1 MKSKIM
7 ETKPWLEEQ
16 TLKSIYDLP
25 EINTDLDVVKY
36 FKERDIVVARRTIAD
51 ARVKFGIDTS
61 KLKGRLMTG
70 TDDENL
76 EKRVIRLEREIITAR
91 NDRTTARQAHK
102 EAEQEAAYYKAANEI
117 LLKTSKI
124 SVESAPWSKTRAKRK
139 GAATA
144 LIMLSDLHLDEI
156 VKPTEVGGLNAYNRE
171 IALQR
176 LQKTAAGAVNM
187 GKNLMSGFNY
197 EGAIVILGG
206 DMVAGSLHDDTIF
219 NEESSMIPTVDF
231 WVDHLAKF
239 LETIA
244 DAYGPT
250 HVVSVVGNHG
260 RLSYKP
266 RMKGRTEDSWD
277 HLLALMLQRH
287 LKSDRRFSWNIPLC
301 ADAYV
306 EIYGRKML
314 VTHGD
319 QMKGGGGLSGLVN
332 PASIFDARKR
342 KRNAS
347 MGDEHDHMWVGHFHT
362 YTRTGKVTVNGSMK
376 GIDEYAFL
384 NNFAYE
390 EPIQAFAVIT
400 REHGVTL
407 EAGIYCVD
415 RDAEGW

>member
-1 MKSKIM
+1 MG
-7 ETKPWLEEQ
+7 TQPWLEEQ
-16 TLKSIYDLP
+16 TLKNIYDLP
-25 EINTDLDVVKY
+25 EINTDLDVVHY
-36 FKERDIVVARRTIAD
+36 FKDRGVVVARRTIAD
-51 ARVKFGIDTS
+51 ARVKFGIPTS
-61 KLKGRLMTG
+61 KPKGAYMTD
-70 TDDENL
+70 TEDASL
-76 EKRVIRLEREIITAR
+76 EKRVIRLERELMTAR
-91 NDRTTARQAHK
+91 SERNTARQAHK
-102 EAEQEAAYYKAANEI
+102 VAEQDTVKYKAANDV
-117 LLKTSKI
+117 LLKASKL
-124 SVESAPWSKTRAKRK
+124 SVQSAPWSKSKVRRK

-156 VKPTEVGGLNAYNRE
+156 VKPSEVGGLNAYNRE

-176 LQKTAAGAVNM
+176 LQRTAEGAVNM
-187 GKNLMSGFNY
+187 GKNLMGGFEY

-206 DMVAGSLHDDTIF
+206 DMVAGNLHDDDIF

-244 DAYGPT
+244 DAYGST

-260 RLSYKP
+260 RLSMKP

-287 LKSDRRFSWNIPLC
+287 LKGDKRFTWNIPLC

-306 EIYGRKML
+306 EIYGRRML
-314 VTHGD
+314 ITHGD
-319 QMKGGGGLSGLVN
+319 QMKGGGGLAGLVN

-347 MGDEHDHMWVGHFHT
+347 MGDEHDHMWVGHFHS
-362 YTRTGKVTVNGSMK
+362 YTRTGKVTVNGSLK
-376 GIDEYAFL
+376 GLDEYAFL
-384 NNFAYE
+384 GNFAYE

-407 EAGIYCVD
+407 EAGIYSVD
-415 RDAEGW
+415 RIAEGW

>member
-1 MKSKIM
+1 MS
-7 ETKPWLEEQ
+7 TQPWLEEQ
-16 TLKSIYDLP
+16 TLKNIYDLP
-25 EINTDLDVVKY
+25 EINTDLDVVHY
-36 FKERDIVVARRTIAD
+36 FKDRGVVVARRTIAD
-51 ARVKFGIDTS
+51 ARVKFGIPTS
-61 KLKGRLMTG
+61 KPKGAYMTD
-70 TDDENL
+70 TEDASL
-76 EKRVIRLEREIITAR
+76 EKRVIRLERELMTAR
-91 NDRTTARQAHK
+91 SERNTARQAHK
-102 EAEQEAAYYKAANEI
+102 VAEQDTVKYKAANDV
-117 LLKTSKI
+117 LLKASKL
-124 SVESAPWSKTRAKRK
+124 SVQSAPWSKSKVRRK

-156 VKPTEVGGLNAYNRE
+156 VKPSEVGGLNAYNRE

-176 LQKTAAGAVNM
+176 LQRTAEGAVNM
-187 GKNLMSGFNY
+187 GKNLMGGFEY

-206 DMVAGSLHDDTIF
+206 DMVAGNLHDDDIF

-244 DAYGPT
+244 DAYGST

-260 RLSYKP
+260 RLSMKP

-287 LKSDRRFSWNIPLC
+287 LKGDKRFTWNIPLC

-306 EIYGRKML
+306 EIYGRRML
-314 VTHGD
+314 ITHGD
-319 QMKGGGGLSGLVN
+319 QMKGGGGLAGLVN

-347 MGDEHDHMWVGHFHT
+347 MGDEHDHMWVGHFHS
-362 YTRTGKVTVNGSMK
+362 YTRTGKVTVNGSLK
-376 GIDEYAFL
+376 GLDEYAFL
-384 NNFAYE
+384 GNFAYE

-407 EAGIYCVD
+407 EAGIYSVD
-415 RDAEGW
+415 RIAEGW

>member
-1 MKSKIM
+1 MDS
-7 ETKPWLEEQ
+7 KPWLEEQ
-16 TLKSIYDLP
+16 TLKGIYELP
-25 EINTDLDVVKY
+25 EISTDSDVVAY
-36 FKERDIVVARRTIAD
+36 FKDRGISVARRTIAD
-51 ARVKFGIDTS
+51 ARVKFGIIPSKTQEISMTDTES
-61 KLKGRLMTG
+61 ADLQ
-70 TDDENL
+70 
-76 EKRVIRLEREIITAR
+76 KRVVRLERELITAR
-91 NDRTTARQAHK
+91 NERSLARQAHK
-102 EAEQEAAYYKAANEI
+102 AAEEEAAEYKVANEI

-124 SVESAPWSKTRAKRK
+124 SVENVPWSKARARRK

-156 VKPTEVGGLNAYNRE
+156 VKPSEVGGMNAYNRE

-176 LQKTAAGAVNM
+176 LQKTADGAVNM
-187 GKNLMSGFNY
+187 GKNLMNGFEY

-250 HVVSVVGNHG
+250 HVISVVGNHG
-260 RLSYKP
+260 RLSPKP

-287 LKSDRRFSWNIPLC
+287 LKTDRRFSWNIPLC

-306 EIYGRKML
+306 EIYGRRML

-319 QMKGGGGLSGLVN
+319 QMKGGGGLAGLVN
-332 PASIFDARKR
+332 PAAIFDARKR

-347 MGDEHDHMWVGHFHT
+347 MGDEHDHMWVGHFHS

-376 GIDEYAFL
+376 GLDEYAFL

-415 RDAEGW
+415 REAEGW

>member
-1 MKSKIM
+1 MSNEM
-7 ETKPWLEEQ
+7 MDSKPWLQEQ

-25 EINTDLDVVKY
+25 EINSDSDVVKY
-36 FKERDIVVARRTIAD
+36 FKDRNIIVARRTIAD
-51 ARVKFGIDTS
+51 ARARFGITTS
-61 KLKGRLMTG
+61 KPKGLLV
-70 TDDENL
+70 TDTYDESL
-76 EKRVIRLEREIITAR
+76 EKRVIRLERELITAR
-91 NDRTTARQAHK
+91 NERTLARQAHK
-102 EAEQEAAYYKAANEI
+102 EAEREAAEYKAANEI
-117 LLKTSKI
+117 FTKASKL
-124 SVESAPWSKTRAKRK
+124 SVESAPWSKTKARK
-139 GAATA
+139 KGMATA

-156 VKPTEVGGLNAYNRE
+156 VKPSEVGGMNAYNRE

-176 LQKTAAGAVNM
+176 LKKTADGAVNM
-187 GKNLMSGFNY
+187 GLNLMNGFNY

-260 RLSYKP
+260 RLSHKP

-287 LKSDRRFSWNIPLC
+287 LKSDKRFSWNIPLC

-319 QMKGGGGLSGLVN
+319 QMKGGGGLAGLVN

-376 GIDEYAFL
+376 GLDEYAFL
-384 NNFAYE
+384 NNCAYE

-415 RDAEGW
+415 RTAEGW

>member
-1 MKSKIM
+1 MIS
-7 ETKPWLEEQ
+7 KPWLEEQ
-16 TLKSIYDLP
+16 TLREIYAMP
-25 EINTDLDVVKY
+25 EINTDLDVVAY
-36 FKERDIVVARRTIAD
+36 FKERGISVARRTITD
-51 ARVKFGIDTS
+51 ARLKFGIYPSKTQEVSMTDTEVS
-61 KLKGRLMTG
+61 DMQ
-70 TDDENL
+70 
-76 EKRVIRLEREIITAR
+76 KRVVRLERELITAR
-91 NDRTTARQAHK
+91 NERSLARQAHK
-102 EAEQEAAYYKAANEI
+102 AAEEDAAAYKTANEI
-117 LLKTSKI
+117 LLKASKI
-124 SVESAPWSKTRAKRK
+124 SVESVPWSKSRARRK

-156 VKPTEVGGLNAYNRE
+156 VKPSEVGGMNAFNRE
-171 IALQR
+171 IALKR
-176 LQKTAAGAVNM
+176 LQKTADGAVNM
-187 GKNLMSGFNY
+187 GKNLMGGFEY

-239 LETIA
+239 LEVIA

-260 RLSYKP
+260 RLSHKP

-287 LKSDRRFSWNIPLC
+287 LKTDRRFSWNIPLC

-306 EIYGRKML
+306 EIYGRRML

-319 QMKGGGGLSGLVN
+319 QMKGGGGLAGLVN
-332 PASIFDARKR
+332 PAAIFDARKR

-347 MGDEHDHMWVGHFHT
+347 MGDEHDHMWVGHFHS

-376 GIDEYAFL
+376 GLDEYAFL
-384 NNFAYE
+384 NNCAYE

-415 RDAEGW
+415 RAAEGW

>member
-1 MKSKIM
+1 M
-7 ETKPWLEEQ
+7 TTQPWLIEE
-16 TLKSIYDLP
+16 TLRDIYALP
-25 EINTDLDVVKY
+25 EINTDLDVVRY
-36 FKERDIVVARRTIAD
+36 FKDRGILVARRTIAD
-51 ARVKFGIDTS
+51 ARVKFSIPTS
-61 KLKGRLMTG
+61 KPKGAYMTE
-70 TDDENL
+70 TEDSTL
-76 EKRVIRLEREIITAR
+76 EKRAVRLERELMAAR
-91 NDRTTARQAHK
+91 SERSIARQAHRV
-102 EAEQEAAYYKAANEI
+102 AEQDALKYKAANEI
-117 LLKTSKI
+117 LLKASKL
-124 SVESAPWSKTRAKRK
+124 SVESAPWSKSKARRK

-156 VKPTEVGGLNAYNRE
+156 TKPSEVGGMNAYNRD
-171 IALQR
+171 IALKR
-176 LQKTAAGAVNM
+176 LQKTADGAVNM
-187 GKNLMSGFNY
+187 GKNLMGGFEY

-244 DAYGPT
+244 DAYGST

-260 RLSYKP
+260 RLSLKP

-277 HLLALMLQRH
+277 HLLALMIQRH
-287 LKSDRRFSWNIPLC
+287 LKADKRFSWNIPLC

-306 EIYGRKML
+306 EIYGRRML
-314 VTHGD
+314 ITHGD
-319 QMKGGGGLSGLVN
+319 QMKGGGGLAGLVN

-347 MGDEHDHMWVGHFHT
+347 MGDEHDHMWVGHFHS

-376 GIDEYAFL
+376 GLDEYAFL

-407 EAGIYCVD
+407 EAGIYSGD
-415 RDAEGW
+415 RASEGW

>member
-1 MKSKIM
+1 MDS
-7 ETKPWLEEQ
+7 KPWLDEQ
-16 TLKSIYDLP
+16 ILKDIYNLP
-25 EINTDLDVVKY
+25 EINTDSDVVAY
-36 FKERDIVVARRTIAD
+36 FKQQGLSVARRTIAD
-51 ARVKFGIDTS
+51 ARVKFGIIPNKSREVSISDADVVS
-61 KLKGRLMTG
+61 
-70 TDDENL
+70 L
-76 EKRVIRLEREIITAR
+76 EKRVVRLERELITAR
-91 NDRTTARQAHK
+91 NERSLARQAHK
-102 EAEQEAAYYKAANEI
+102 EAEQEAAEYKSANEI
-117 LLKTSKI
+117 LLKASKI
-124 SVESAPWSKTRAKRK
+124 SVESVPWSKSRARRK

-156 VKPTEVGGLNAYNRE
+156 VKPSEVGGMNAFNRE
-171 IALQR
+171 IALKR
-176 LQKTAAGAVNM
+176 LKKTADGAVNL
-187 GKNLMSGFNY
+187 GKNLMNGFEY

-244 DAYGPT
+244 EAYGPT

-260 RLSYKP
+260 RLSHKP

-287 LKSDRRFSWNIPLC
+287 LKNDKRFSWNIPLC

-306 EIYGRKML
+306 EIYGRRML

-347 MGDEHDHMWVGHFHT
+347 MGDEHDHMWVGHFHA

-376 GIDEYAFL
+376 GLDEYAFL
-384 NNFAYE
+384 NNCAYE
-390 EPIQAFAVIT
+390 EPTQAFAVIT

-415 RDAEGW
+415 RSAEGW